1 MCNHCYPFRS
11 SLYRFLIFSEC
22 DDIVLVKRESGE
34 FGFRIH
40 GSRPVV
46 VSAIEPATPAEIS
59 GLQVGDIIISINDVN
74 VLESSHSEVVRIA
87 HAGTVQV
94 FEHSAARWRLHLNN
108 VMRQRGK
115 SIDDDSLFTHAA
127 LAQTHKCFSK
137 YANGSRC
144 E

>member
-1 MCNHCYPFRS
+1 MFNH
-11 SLYRFLIFSEC
+11 LYLFWLHVLIDFIFHFKISTEC

-87 HAGTVQV
+87 HAGTVT
-94 FEHSAARWRLHLNN
+94 
-108 VMRQRGK
+108 
-115 SIDDDSLFTHAA
+115 SILT
-127 LAQTHKCFSK
+127 LC
-137 YANGSRC
+137 
-144 E
+144 